1 MIHDGLHDLSLQIV
15 LRDVPQVAVLIGAG
29 VVAVDLASGTVPAH
43 AAHKG
48 TAGTVELAGQDI
60 VRFRFILCLEL
71 TVQFQHGLCPL
82 PKFVVDNGR
91 HGPFNAHI
99 IRFADVHA
107 AIGFVLD
114 DPGNAALVEGVALT
128 GTQTF
133 GVELIYNRGG
143 GFPGGVMLKDEAD
156 GGSGLFINDKPF
168 VFVRFQ
174 AKGTASADGLPLEG
188 TFSHAAAHL
197 LGQLGRVVF
206 GQRFHHALNDD
217 TFRTGDIGFCG
228 INDLNAVVTQAFLVH
243 GRIIA
248 VPGEAVCFP
257 ADHHIE
263 CALVAV
269 SNHLLERRTI
279 IGLAADVTIHIFFLD
294 GHIVQAGVGLAVP
307 ALALNG
313 LLSLPAAAAVSVIG
327 DQPNL
332 AALVEFSFCHT
343 LSVLSSNRLI

>member
-1 MIHDGLHDLSLQIV
+1 
-15 LRDVPQVAVLIGAG
+15 
-29 VVAVDLASGTVPAH
+29 
-43 AAHKG
+43 
-48 TAGTVELAGQDI
+48 
-60 VRFRFILCLEL
+60 
-71 TVQFQHGLCPL
+71 
-82 PKFVVDNGR
+82 
-91 HGPFNAHI
+91 
-99 IRFADVHA
+99 
-107 AIGFVLD
+107 
-114 DPGNAALVEGVALT
+114 
-128 GTQTF
+128 
-133 GVELIYNRGG
+133 
-143 GFPGGVMLKDEAD
+143 MLKDKAHS
-156 GGSGLFINDKPF
+156 GCGLFINDEPF
-168 VFVRFQ
+168 VLVRFQ
-174 AKGTASADGLPLEG
+174 AKGAATADGLPFES
-188 TFSHAAAHL
+188 TFPHAAAHL
-197 LGQLGRVVF
+197 LSQLGGVIF

-217 TFRTGDIGFCG
+217 TFRTGNVGFSS
-228 INDLNAVVTQAFLVH
+228 IDDLNTVVTQTLLVH

-263 CALVAV
+263 CTLVAV
-269 SNHLLERRTI
+269 SNHLLECRTI